1 MNNIFKTIQ
10 FWLSF
15 LFYVALIPY
24 VFLRFLTRYVEYL
37 VKTDKNVAFVT
48 IFKSF
53 DSNTLISFF
62 MCLFL
67 SSLLFVVPL
76 LFFRYYKDRIP
87 QYDTIHYYLI
97 RLFIITFIVLFSSL
111 GLNEVQFS
119 FFSAFVGFF
128 ALITQKIFKKW

>member
-1 MNNIFKTIQ
+1 MDNIFKTIQ

-15 LFYVALIPY
+15 LFYVILMPY
-24 VFLRFLTRYVEYL
+24 GFLRFLTRYAEYL

-48 IFKSF
+48 ITSF
-53 DSNTLISFF
+53 L

-67 SSLLFVVPL
+67 SSLLCIVPL
-76 LFFRYYKDRIP
+76 LFFRYHKDKIP

-128 ALITQKIFKKW
+128 ALITQQIFKKR

>member
-15 LFYVALIPY
+15 LFYVVLIPY
-24 VFLRFLTRYVEYL
+24 IFLRFLTRYLEYL
-37 VKTDKNVAFVT
+37 VKTDKSVAFVT

-53 DSNTLISFF
+53 DSNTLTSFL

-67 SSLLFVVPL
+67 SSLLFIVPL
-76 LFFRYYKDRIP
+76 IFFRYHKERIP
-87 QYDTIHYYLI
+87 QYDTIRYYLI

-128 ALITQKIFKKW
+128 ALITQKIFKK

>member
-15 LFYVALIPY
+15 LFYVILIPY
-24 VFLRFLTRYVEYL
+24 SFFRFLTRYLEYL
-37 VKTDKNVAFVT
+37 VKTDKSVAFVT

-128 ALITQKIFKKW
+128 ALITQKIFKK

>member
-15 LFYVALIPY
+15 LFYVVLIPY

-67 SSLLFVVPL
+67 SSLFFIVPL

-128 ALITQKIFKKW
+128 ALITQQIFKKR

>member
-1 MNNIFKTIQ
+1 MDNIFKTIQ

-15 LFYVALIPY
+15 LFYVILMPY
-24 VFLRFLTRYVEYL
+24 GFLRFLTRYVEYL

-53 DSNTLISFF
+53 NSHTLTSFL

-67 SSLLFVVPL
+67 SSLLCIVPL
-76 LFFRYYKDRIP
+76 LFFRYHKEKFPLYNTMR
-87 QYDTIHYYLI
+87 YYLI

-128 ALITQKIFKKW
+128 ALITQQIFKKR

>member
-128 ALITQKIFKKW
+128 ALITQKIFKK

>member
-1 MNNIFKTIQ
+1 MNNIFNTIQ

-53 DSNTLISFF
+53 DSNTLTSFL

-67 SSLLFVVPL
+67 SSLLFIVPL
-76 LFFRYYKDRIP
+76 IFFRYYKEKIP

-128 ALITQKIFKKW
+128 ALITQKIFKK

>member
-1 MNNIFKTIQ
+1 MDNIFKTIQ

-15 LFYVALIPY
+15 LFYVILIPY
-24 VFLRFLTRYVEYL
+24 GFLRFLTRYVEYL
-37 VKTDKNVAFVT
+37 VRTDENVAFVT

-53 DSNTLISFF
+53 DSNTLTSFF

-67 SSLLFVVPL
+67 SSLLFIAPL
-76 LFFRYYKDRIP
+76 LFFRYYKDKIP
-87 QYDTIHYYLI
+87 QYDMIHYYLI

-119 FFSAFVGFF
+119 FFSAFVCFF
-128 ALITQKIFKKW
+128 ALITQQIFKKR

>member
-15 LFYVALIPY
+15 LFYVVLIPY
-24 VFLRFLTRYVEYL
+24 IFLRFLTRYVEYL

-67 SSLLFVVPL
+67 SSLFFIVPL

-128 ALITQKIFKKW
+128 ALITQQIFKKR

>member
-37 VKTDKNVAFVT
+37 VKTDKKVAFVT

-53 DSNTLISFF
+53 DSNTLTSFL

-67 SSLLFVVPL
+67 SSLLFIVPL
-76 LFFRYYKDRIP
+76 IFFRYYKEKIP